1 MISGKKNK
9 TDTSWNS
16 AHLSFTIQCCFF
28 FVLTHY
34 FTLTFSVLCSVL
46 HISFYVLLKAL
57 LLLLLFLTASDS
69 CSHLFLLLWASLLKH
84 HTQTQHRSHPTALK
98 LPVVRRMDESSFL
111 LSTAQFSPGLANTFS
126 NWVVGHR
133 FETCFGLLPL
143 AFFFSVFLTDR
154 SVDDKGTRGFWVSK
168 KKKEKKGGTEE
179 AVRCNQ
185 TKSLCI
191 TQIPAAC
198 QKELARHQGE
208 CDYSALEKENQG
220 WGGKT
225 EWGDQT
231 EWHLKGERRRKGSGV
246 IEGGSD
252 TNLIAVYKQ
261 VSGNYI

>member
-1 MISGKKNK
+1 M
-9 TDTSWNS
+9 
-16 AHLSFTIQCCFF
+16 
-28 FVLTHY
+28 
-34 FTLTFSVLCSVL
+34 
-46 HISFYVLLKAL
+46 
-57 LLLLLFLTASDS
+57 
-69 CSHLFLLLWASLLKH
+69 
-84 HTQTQHRSHPTALK
+84 
-98 LPVVRRMDESSFL
+98 
-111 LSTAQFSPGLANTFS
+111 
-126 NWVVGHR
+126 
-133 FETCFGLLPL
+133 
-143 AFFFSVFLTDR
+143 
-154 SVDDKGTRGFWVSK
+154 TREREAPEFQ
-168 KKKEKKGGTEE
+168 KKERKKGGTEE

-208 CDYSALEKENQG
+208 CDYSALEKESQG